1 MLTCQ
6 KQQTLLKEEQQKTEN
21 YSLMALKF
29 EQVKIIVAFPRMTI
43 TKGLAQ
49 KCSFFFKLGY

>member
-49 KCSFFFKLGY
+49 KCFFF